1 MNAQILANDGESV
14 VLVFTITCDI
24 PPVETSNIR
33 WYYTT
38 SAPSGIPN
46 FNSADF
52 QEITN
57 LTGRTSRSTLTFS
70 SDRLSLTISN
80 VVQSIGG
87 VIETDQ
93 GRYFI
98 RASNP
103 AGDVNSFIDVVV
115 RGRCLLVS
123 SVLKCSVLYRTST
136 DCGWTSRQGCTGSS

>member
-1 MNAQILANDGESV
+1 MNGQILANDGESV
-14 VLVFTITCDI
+14 VLSVTITAAI
-24 PPVETSNIR
+24 PTVVTNNIR

-57 LTGRTSRSTLTFS
+57 LANRTSRSTLTFS

-87 VIETDQ
+87 VNETDQ

-103 AGDVNSFIDVVV
+103 AGDVNSFIDVIVS
-115 RGRCLLVS
+115 GRCF
-123 SVLKCSVLYRTST
+123 VL
-136 DCGWTSRQGCTGSS
+136 